1 MRLSRES
8 AVSTSIE
15 GQNSDL
21 YALAE
26 SEGWQ
31 IVATFEDN
39 GKSGGKQRENAVD
52 ALAMLKNN
60 EADVLAVYAYDRWS
74 RMGIADSADVIN
86 AVYDRQR
93 AAARGKSPAP
103 LFVAA
108 REGIRSDQEGWEM
121 RVAFA
126 ADIAQ
131 KERNRMVS
139 RRTASIERMRLQ
151 GRNPGNGPAPFG
163 YRSAPFTDGRAGRR
177 FVVDHDEAQIIRE
190 VADRLVAGA
199 SASALARELTGR
211 HVPMPR
217 SAHRLALLKGE
228 PTVDPNT
235 GEALATGV
243 WSSSRVSQIWAS
255 EHLLGRIMHKTA
267 HVASGERDDEGPPE
281 VASPSADEELTDV
294 QRTDAAAT
302 EAEKRRLARFGTAV
316 IDPVTGQPLQ
326 AFEPVLDLET
336 HRAIQERF
344 AGNLGRGKQRKRRAA
359 RLLSGLAFCGRCE
372 SPMYVVSSKGYSYY
386 RCAGPSRGEDCTGPR
401 ITAAILEEAVTGE
414 YLAKFGSLRAVAI
427 VERRGAPEIGDA
439 IILITQ
445 QINATAQEMA
455 DEAADIPAL
464 LAQRTELIERRT
476 ALRAIAP
483 TIRIERVD
491 LGKTWGEVYTA
502 ADDVDTR
509 RGYLAAAYDHVA
521 VYPSGSAERV
531 KYIVKPS
538 SDESPDYYLPA
549 KEATSNRNAPTALS

>member
-1 MRLSRES
+1 MSTKPRAVLYVRLSRES

-26 SEGWQ
+26 REGWQ

-39 GKSGGKQRENAVD
+39 GKSGGKQRENAVG
-52 ALAMLKNN
+52 ALNMLKNN

-86 AVYDRQR
+86 AVYARQR

-103 LFVAA
+103 LFFAA
-108 REGIRSDQEGWEM
+108 REGIRSDQEGWEI

-126 ADIAQ
+126 ADVAQ
-131 KERNRMVS
+131 KERDRMVS

-163 YRSAPFTDGRAGRR
+163 YRSAPFADGRPGRR
-177 FVVDHDEAQIIRE
+177 FVVDQDEAQIIRE
-190 VADRLVAGA
+190 VADRLVVGA
-199 SASALARELTGR
+199 SASALARELTER

-228 PTVDPNT
+228 PTVDPKT

-255 EHLLGRIMHKTA
+255 EHLLGRIMQKTA
-267 HVASGERDDEGPPE
+267 HVALTTSDDDQLPDSGD
-281 VASPSADEELTDV
+281 PSTVEEPTADE
-294 QRTDAAAT
+294 
-302 EAEKRRLARFGTAV
+302 RRLARFGEPV
-316 IDPVTGQPLQ
+316 LDPSTGLPLQ

-336 HRAIQERF
+336 ALAIRERF
-344 AGNLGRGKQRKRRAA
+344 AGNLGRGQQRKRRAA
-359 RLLSGLAFCGRCE
+359 RLVSGLTFCGQCE
-372 SPMYVVSSKGYSYY
+372 SPMYVVSSNGYSYY
-386 RCAGPSRGEDCTGPR
+386 RCAGPSRGLDCTGPR
-401 ITAAILEEAVTGE
+401 ITAAILEEAVTRE
-414 YLAKFGSLRAVAI
+414 YLDKFGSLPAVAI
-427 VERRGAPEIGDA
+427 IERKGAPEIGEA
-439 IILITQ
+439 ITLLTQ
-445 QINATAQEMA
+445 QINTTAQKLA
-455 DEAADIPAL
+455 DEAADVPAL

-483 TIRIERVD
+483 TSRIERVD
-491 LGKTWGEVYTA
+491 LGKTWGEVYTEA
-502 ADDVDTR
+502 ADDVAR

-538 SDESPDYYLPA
+538 LDESPDYYLPA
-549 KEATSNRNAPTALS
+549 KEAPSNRNAPTARS